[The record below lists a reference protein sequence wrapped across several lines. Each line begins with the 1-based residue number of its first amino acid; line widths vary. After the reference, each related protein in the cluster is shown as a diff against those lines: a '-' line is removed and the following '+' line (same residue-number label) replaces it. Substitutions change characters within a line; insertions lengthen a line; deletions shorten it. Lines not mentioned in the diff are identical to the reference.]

1 MNKTLLTE
9 TDLSLLIGVP
19 VKTLRY
25 WRFAGT
31 TFVPKFI
38 KLGARVYYPK
48 DDLDKWLSISPRFSK
63 VFECSRGAF
72 KPIML
77 CLINLLYS
85 DY

>member
-1 MNKTLLTE
+1 MCLYQQLTKDTDMNKTLLTE

-31 TFVPKFI
+31 TFAPKFF

-48 DDLDKWLSISPRFSK
+48 DDLDNWLNNSPR
-63 VFECSRGAF
+63 
-72 KPIML
+72 
-77 CLINLLYS
+77 YS
-85 DY
+85 SAAEARLNR

>member
-1 MNKTLLTE
+1 LCLYQQLTKDTDMNKTLLTE

-31 TFVPKFI
+31 TFAPKFI

-48 DDLDKWLSISPRFSK
+48 DDLDNWLNNSPR
-63 VFECSRGAF
+63 
-72 KPIML
+72 
-77 CLINLLYS
+77 YS
-85 DY
+85 SAAEARLNR